1 MKEKSEKKRDL
12 TAGSPFKKIM
22 LFSLPLMLS
31 NVLQVLFN
39 ISDVAV
45 VGKFGSSNALGSVG
59 STTIYVALFTGII
72 IGMGSG
78 VNALVA
84 RRIGACDEAGVSKAA
99 HTCAVVC
106 VIFGV
111 IACALGCA
119 LAKPMLMLLGTKEE
133 LLAGAETYVYIY
145 FSGLPALAFYNFGN
159 GVFSADGDTKRPL
172 VFLLLS
178 GVLNVGLNLL
188 FVIVFKMTVEGVAL
202 ASIISQYLS
211 AVLVGA
217 ALMRT
222 RRPYRLRFTLLKIGK
237 PEARALLRLGL
248 PAGLQNAVFALANLF
263 IQSGV
268 NSFDTVMVN
277 GNSAAA
283 NADNIVYD
291 VMAAFY
297 TACTSFISQNFGAG
311 KHENIL
317 KCFFVSML
325 YSFAVGG
332 ILGISLF
339 FGGRIFLSL
348 FTSEAEVIEAGLER
362 LNVLGVSFALSAFMD
377 CALAACR
384 GIGKTLV
391 PTVIVILGSC
401 VFRVAWIYTVFAAYR
416 TITALYLLYPVSWT
430 ITAIAE
436 NICFAVYY
444 RRLCRSRRAQAS
456 KEKSTG

>member
-1 MKEKSEKKRDL
+1 MEERSARKRDL
-12 TAGSPFKKIM
+12 TVGSPFKKII

-59 STTIYVALFTGII
+59 STTIYVALFTGIL

-84 RRIGACDEAGVSKAA
+84 RRIGACDEEGVARAS
-99 HTCAVVC
+99 HTCAVIC
-106 VIFGV
+106 VAFGV
-111 IACALGCA
+111 LTCGLGCA
-119 LAKPMLMLLGTKEE
+119 LAKPLLMLLGTKEE
-133 LLAGAETYVYIY
+133 LLAGAQTYVYIY
-145 FSGLPALAFYNFGN
+145 FAGLPAMAFYNFGN

-172 VFLLLS
+172 VFLLIS
-178 GVLNVGLNLL
+178 GILNVGLNLL
-188 FVIVFKMTVEGVAL
+188 FVIVCKMTVEGVAL

-211 AVLVGA
+211 AVLVCV
-217 ALMRT
+217 ALIRT
-222 RRPYRLRFTLLKIGK
+222 RRPYRLRFSQLKVGK
-237 PEARALLRLGL
+237 SETKALLRLGL
-248 PAGLQNAVFALANLF
+248 PAGLQNAIFSIANLF

-283 NADNIVYD
+283 NADGIVYD
-291 VMAAFY
+291 VMAALY

-311 KHENIL
+311 KRQNIL
-317 KCFFVSML
+317 KCYFVSLL
-325 YSFAVGG
+325 YSFVVGAV
-332 ILGISLF
+332 LGISLF

-348 FTSEAEVIEAGLER
+348 FTSETEVIEAGMER
-362 LNVLGVSFALSAFMD
+362 LSVLGLAYALSAFMD

-391 PTVIVILGSC
+391 PTIIVILGSC
-401 VFRVAWIYTVFAAYR
+401 VFRVAWIYTVFSAYH
-416 TITALYLLYPVSWT
+416 TMTGLYLLYPVSWT

-444 RRLCRSRRAQAS
+444 RRLCRPRRAKPSEQNQ
-456 KEKSTG
+456 